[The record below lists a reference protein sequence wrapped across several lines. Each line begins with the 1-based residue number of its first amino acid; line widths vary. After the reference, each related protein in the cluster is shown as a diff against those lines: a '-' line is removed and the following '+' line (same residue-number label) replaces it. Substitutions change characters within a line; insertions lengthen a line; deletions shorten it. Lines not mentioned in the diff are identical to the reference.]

1 MDYDGALENER
12 QMLLQEQRACRARV
26 HKFSS
31 ETSRRRKA
39 LEDRR
44 RQWDVQEQR
53 IRENILQLR
62 KQRMQEATERFQR
75 AHIRPSQR
83 RPAFVRKAI
92 NMDEAL
98 SLINA
103 RGTYAKPSALRSNT
117 STGRNFTPTPRPHTF
132 SNSAGHQRE
141 PLAIET
147 NAKQEERQRNHRT
160 SQQFFLN
167 DLQEAQGLL
176 NDGEATHP
184 WEEHADQPSPTESLS
199 SQDSLE
205 IEELKHRQPS
215 KYRGCF
221 QSSPA
226 TSEKDSPQL
235 PESYPNGLCPSSVI
249 VPHQGKKRL
258 SEFFLPPST
267 KVDYSE
273 GHSLLRDEFAE
284 EIGSLH
290 SLTSAIV
297 HHNLKDPSQDTHE
310 QDIFARHSL
319 GAQMRTED
327 NPASAAHH
335 NCNRTIT
342 TAELHKEAVVSNHH
356 GKTSACPGSRC
367 TELTCWEQECRTL
380 SEQLKIPE
388 EDQSENQFATQVEE
402 TSSNICKQ
410 RDTFHYNATPVTDA
424 ISHRVSGPDS
434 QTNEIVNSHQS
445 NKPQSQA
452 DTMHEEETNARLSRT
467 VTVYPLS
474 VAADVRFMKS
484 ILKKR
489 SKYGAEETKYLYNSG
504 HLIITKHMALSLR
517 DSLELMRGKTKE
529 PENGKMVKKKLRWFD
544 EVNAENHD
552 KTVNYTSESTS
563 TKSRLQVGYQQG
575 LNQTAG
581 IHAEAVNTI
590 STDSPGPQCPFA
602 RQAWADVAVQ
612 DSKPQEHPPQE
623 GLKTERAYLCLG
635 VPKVPRRARSARG
648 GTGHASSRVR
658 KDTTLRPQSATEAS
672 HMIKQQRKMMVP
684 CPPPR
689 PEVSDRRLP
698 ASSSKAA
705 YADDHKHS
713 RSVLPVDKT
722 LYRPNPDG
730 HAGPPP
736 DEGATF
742 APYPPPYGCSS
753 SETLAKGRVSFSQH
767 GHHANVRRCGA
778 ACGENGICLNRTPT
792 DDEIS
797 QLWSGVRS
805 ALSTKDDCA
814 SLAQLND
821 DCMSGDVRSLAG
833 MGGCHLSPFNG
844 RRPVRRVMAEG
855 NGSKKQMLVQH
866 TLQIPG
872 SGNKKLCLPNQAT
885 LMTIPLPSKVQD
897 QGPSQRMGPP
907 QYAPILSLSGL
918 SLEEQRVQ
926 QSLDRLNQ
934 RLQYV
939 VGGNPSV
946 KRLFHTEATH
956 QTVSVKQG
964 ERTNSGQRRL
974 STASNAH

>member
-12 QMLLQEQRACRARV
+12 QILLQEQRACRARV

-83 RPAFVRKAI
+83 RRPAFVRKAI

-117 STGRNFTPTPRPHTF
+117 SMGRSFTPPPRPHTY

-141 PLAIET
+141 PLAIEANT
-147 NAKQEERQRNHRT
+147 KQEERQRNHIT

-167 DLQEAQGLL
+167 DLHEAQ
-176 NDGEATHP
+176 ATHP
-184 WEEHADQPSPTESLS
+184 WEEHADLPSPTESLC

-221 QSSPA
+221 QSSPI

-235 PESYPNGLCPSSVI
+235 PESYSNGLCPSSVT
-249 VPHQGKKRL
+249 VPYQAKIRNP
-258 SEFFLPPST
+258 EFDLPPST
-267 KVDYSE
+267 KVDYYE
-273 GHSLLRDEFAE
+273 GHPLLRDEFAE
-284 EIGSLH
+284 EFENLH
-290 SLTSAIV
+290 RLTSAIA
-297 HHNLKDPSQDTHE
+297 HHNLKDPSQDTQE
-310 QDIFARHSL
+310 QDVFGRHSL
-319 GAQMRTED
+319 CAQMRME
-327 NPASAAHH
+327 NNSASAAHH
-335 NCNRTIT
+335 NCNRAIT

-356 GKTSACPGSRC
+356 GKTSACPGSQC
-367 TELTCWEQECRTL
+367 PELTCWEQECRTL
-380 SEQLKIPE
+380 SEQLKTE
-388 EDQSENQFATQVEE
+388 EDPSENRFATQVEE

-410 RDTFHYNATPVTDA
+410 RDAFHKNAISVTDA

-434 QTNEIVNSHQS
+434 QTNEVVNSHQS

-452 DTMHEEETNARLSRT
+452 DTVHREETNARPSRT

-474 VAADVRFMKS
+474 VATDVRIMKS

-489 SKYGAEETKYLYNSG
+489 SKYAAEETKYLYNSG

-529 PENGKMVKKKLRWFD
+529 PENGKTAKKKLRWFD

-552 KTVNYTSESTS
+552 TTVNYTIESTA

-575 LNQTAG
+575 LNQSTG
-581 IHAEAVNTI
+581 IHTEAVNTI
-590 STDSPGPQCPFA
+590 PTVSSGPQCTFA
-602 RQAWADVAVQ
+602 RQAWTDVAVQ
-612 DSKPQEHPPQE
+612 DSKPQEHSPQE
-623 GLKTERAYLCLG
+623 GLKTERAYVCLG

-672 HMIKQQRKMMVP
+672 LMIKQQRKMMVP

-689 PEVSDRRLP
+689 PEVSDRRTP

-736 DEGATF
+736 DEGVTF
-742 APYPPPYGCSS
+742 APCPPPYGCSS

-767 GHHANVRRCGA
+767 GHHANARRCGA

-833 MGGCHLSPFNG
+833 MGCCHPSPFNG
-844 RRPVRRVMAEG
+844 RRPVRRAVPEG

-872 SGNKKLCLPNQAT
+872 SGNKKLCLPNQGN

-939 VGGNPSV
+939 VGVNPSV

-956 QTVSVKQG
+956 QNVSVKHG
-964 ERTNSGQRRL
+964 ERTSSGQRRL